1 MVQKNWFILVA
12 ALAGGLVGAA
22 TVSSLTSSI
31 EQNSGSTPTRLVT
44 STGNLVGT
52 PSFVEASANVL
63 PTVVHIKN
71 SRSETFVDPFYFDP
85 FDFFGGGN
93 GMRQQK
99 RDASST
105 GSGVIIS
112 SDGYIVT
119 NNHVVQGAEKLEVT
133 LDDKRVIEAQVIGTD
148 PNTDLALIKIS
159 ANNLLACPWGNSDD
173 VQVGEWALAVG
184 NPFNLNSTVTA
195 GIISAKGRDI
205 NILNGQSKIESFLQ
219 TDAAVNPGNSGGA
232 LVNMKG
238 ELIGI
243 NTAIASRNGVYEG
256 YAFAVPA
263 NLVKKIV
270 EDLKDFGSVKRGYL
284 GITVADINEKLAQDE
299 DLKVRQGAYVGGFS
313 DNSPARDAGIKKGD
327 VIVKIDGKIVKNRP
341 TMMEMVSRKRPG
353 EEIDVTVNRDGT
365 EKTYSVKLMDENGS
379 GSVSSSMDKVESS
392 SELGATFSG
401 INADDKEKLGIN
413 GGVKIV
419 SITGGKLKM
428 SGIKPGFIITKIQ
441 NQKVTDVKDIDRILT
456 NTKSETAL
464 LIEGVYPDGRR
475 AYYGIGR

>member
-1 MVQKNWFILVA
+1 
-12 ALAGGLVGAA
+12 
-22 TVSSLTSSI
+22 
-31 EQNSGSTPTRLVT
+31 
-44 STGNLVGT
+44 LVGT

-71 SRSETFVDPFYFDP
+71 SRSETYVDPFYFDP

-93 GMRQQK
+93 GLRQQK

-112 SDGYIVT
+112 ADGYIVT

-133 LDDKRVIEAQVIGTD
+133 LDDKRVLEAQVIGTD
-148 PNTDLALIKIS
+148 PNTDLALIKVS
-159 ANNLLACPWGNSDD
+159 VSNLLACPWGNSDD

-284 GITVADINEKLAQDE
+284 GITVADINDKLAQDE
-299 DLKVRQGAYVGGFS
+299 NLKVRQGAYVGGFS
-313 DNSPARDAGIKKGD
+313 DNSPAREAGIKKGD
-327 VIVKIDGKIVKNRP
+327 VIVKIDGKGVKNRP

-353 EEIDVTVNRDGT
+353 EEIEVTVNRDGI
-365 EKTYSVKLMDENGS
+365 EKNYTIKLMDENGAS
-379 GSVSSSMDKVESS
+379 SLASSSEKVESS

-401 INADDKEKLGIN
+401 INSDDKEKLGIN

-441 NQKVTDVKDIDRILT
+441 NQKVSEVKDIDRILT
-456 NTKSETAL
+456 NTKSESAL

>member
-1 MVQKNWFILVA
+1 MQKNWIIVIA

-22 TVSSLTSSI
+22 TISSLQKSDYSYLNNTPARLTSSA
-31 EQNSGSTPTRLVT
+31 G
-44 STGNLVGT
+44 LVGGA
-52 PSFVEASANVL
+52 PNFIEASANVT

-71 SRSETFVDPFYFDP
+71 SRSETYIDPFYFDP

-112 SDGYIVT
+112 QDGYIVT

-133 LDDKRVIEAQVIGTD
+133 LDDKRVFEGTLVGTD
-148 PNTDLALIKIS
+148 PNTDLAVIKIS
-159 ANNLLACPWGNSDD
+159 AKNLAFCPWGNSDE

-205 NILNGQSKIESFLQ
+205 NIINGQSKIESFLQ

-270 EDLKDFGSVKRGYL
+270 EDLVDFGSVKRGYL
-284 GITVADINEKLAQDE
+284 GINVSDIDEKLAQSE
-299 DLKVRQGAYVGGFS
+299 GLKILQGAYVGGFS
-313 DNSPARDAGIKKGD
+313 DHSAARDAGIKKGD
-327 VIVKIDGKIVKNRP
+327 VITKIDGKSVKNRP
-341 TMMEMVSRKRPG
+341 MMMELVSRKRPG
-353 EEIDVTVNRDGT
+353 DVVEVTVNRDGDDRT
-365 EKTYSVKLMDENGS
+365 FSVKLVDEASTGTLAKNE
-379 GSVSSSMDKVESS
+379 SMESS
-392 SELGATFSG
+392 AELGATFS
-401 INADDKEKLGIN
+401 DLSKEDKDKLGLQS
-413 GGVKIV
+413 GVKIV
-419 SITGGKLKM
+419 SITGNKLKM
-428 SGIKPGFIITKIQ
+428 AGIKPGFIITKIQ
-441 NQKVTDVKDIDRILT
+441 NQKVQDVKDIDKIIA
-456 NTKSETAL
+456 NTKSESAI
-464 LIEGVYPDGRR
+464 LIEGMYSDGRR

>member
-1 MVQKNWFILVA
+1 
-12 ALAGGLVGAA
+12 
-22 TVSSLTSSI
+22 
-31 EQNSGSTPTRLVT
+31 
-44 STGNLVGT
+44 LVGT

-93 GMRQQK
+93 GLRQQK

-112 SDGYIVT
+112 NDGYIVT
-119 NNHVVQGAEKLEVT
+119 NNHVVQGAEKIEVT
-133 LDDKRVIEAQVIGTD
+133 LDDKRVLEAQVVGTD
-148 PNTDLALIKIS
+148 PNTDLALIKVS
-159 ANNLLACPWGNSDD
+159 ANNLMACPWGNSDD

-313 DNSPARDAGIKKGD
+313 DNSPARDAGIRKGD
-327 VIVKIDGKIVKNRP
+327 VIIKIDGKSVKNRP
-341 TMMEMVSRKRPG
+341 MMMEMVSRKRPG
-353 EEIDVTVNRDGT
+353 EEINVTVNRDGE
-365 EKTYSVKLMDENGS
+365 EKTYSVKLMDENGT
-379 GSVSSSMDKVESS
+379 GNLASSNEKVESS
-392 SELGATFSG
+392 IELGATFSG
-401 INADDKEKLGIN
+401 INADDKQKLGIN

-441 NQKVTDVKDIDRILT
+441 NQKVTDIKDIDRILT

>member
-1 MVQKNWFILVA
+1 MVQKNWFILIA

-22 TVSSLTSSI
+22 TVSSLTSSG
-31 EQNSGSTPTRLVT
+31 NSISSATPTRLVT

-93 GMRQQK
+93 GLRQQK

-112 SDGYIVT
+112 NDGYIVT
-119 NNHVVQGAEKLEVT
+119 NNHVVQGAEKIEVT
-133 LDDKRVIEAQVIGTD
+133 LDDKRVLEAQVVGTD
-148 PNTDLALIKIS
+148 PNTDLALIKVS
-159 ANNLLACPWGNSDD
+159 ANNLMACPWGNSDD

-299 DLKVRQGAYVGGFS
+299 NLKVRQGAYVGGFS
-313 DNSPARDAGIKKGD
+313 DQSPAREAGIKKGD
-327 VIVKIDGKIVKNRP
+327 VIIKIDGKSVKNRP

-353 EEIDVTVNRDGT
+353 EEIDVTVNRDGV
-365 EKTYSVKLMDENGS
+365 EKTYSVKLMDENGTDNLA
-379 GSVSSSMDKVESS
+379 SSNEKVESS

-401 INADDKEKLGIN
+401 INADDKDKLGIN

-419 SITGGKLKM
+419 TITGGKLKM

>member
-1 MVQKNWFILVA
+1 
-12 ALAGGLVGAA
+12 
-22 TVSSLTSSI
+22 
-31 EQNSGSTPTRLVT
+31 
-44 STGNLVGT
+44 
-52 PSFVEASANVL
+52 
-63 PTVVHIKN
+63 
-71 SRSETFVDPFYFDP
+71 
-85 FDFFGGGN
+85 
-93 GMRQQK
+93 
-99 RDASST
+99 
-105 GSGVIIS
+105 
-112 SDGYIVT
+112 
-119 NNHVVQGAEKLEVT
+119 
-133 LDDKRVIEAQVIGTD
+133 
-148 PNTDLALIKIS
+148 
-159 ANNLLACPWGNSDD
+159 
-173 VQVGEWALAVG
+173 
-184 NPFNLNSTVTA
+184 
-195 GIISAKGRDI
+195 
-205 NILNGQSKIESFLQ
+205 
-219 TDAAVNPGNSGGA
+219 
-232 LVNMKG
+232 MKG

-313 DNSPARDAGIKKGD
+313 DNSPARDAGIRKGD
-327 VIVKIDGKIVKNRP
+327 IIIKIDGKSVKNRP

-353 EEIDVTVNRDGT
+353 EEINVTVNRDGE
-365 EKTYSVKLMDENGS
+365 EKTYSVKLMDENGT
-379 GSVSSSMDKVESS
+379 GNLASSNEKVESS
-392 SELGATFSG
+392 TELGATFSG
-401 INADDKEKLGIN
+401 INADDKQKLGIN

-441 NQKVTDVKDIDRILT
+441 NQKVIEIKDIDRILT

>member
-22 TVSSLTSSI
+22 TVSSLTSTI
-31 EQNSGSTPTRLVT
+31 EQNPGSTPTRLVT

-93 GMRQQK
+93 GLRQQK

-112 SDGYIVT
+112 NDGYIVT
-119 NNHVVQGAEKLEVT
+119 NNHVVQGAEKIEVT
-133 LDDKRVIEAQVIGTD
+133 LDDKRVLEAQVVGTD
-148 PNTDLALIKIS
+148 PNTDLALIKVS
-159 ANNLLACPWGNSDD
+159 ANNLMACPWGNSDD

-313 DNSPARDAGIKKGD
+313 DNSRARDAGI
-327 VIVKIDGKIVKNRP
+327 
-341 TMMEMVSRKRPG
+341 
-353 EEIDVTVNRDGT
+353 
-365 EKTYSVKLMDENGS
+365 
-379 GSVSSSMDKVESS
+379 
-392 SELGATFSG
+392 
-401 INADDKEKLGIN
+401 
-413 GGVKIV
+413 
-419 SITGGKLKM
+419 
-428 SGIKPGFIITKIQ
+428 
-441 NQKVTDVKDIDRILT
+441 
-456 NTKSETAL
+456 
-464 LIEGVYPDGRR
+464 
-475 AYYGIGR
+475 

>member
-379 GSVSSSMDKVESS
+379 GSVASSMDKVESS

-419 SITGGKLKM
+419 SITGVKLKM

>member
-1 MVQKNWFILVA
+1 MVQKNWFILIA

-22 TVSSLTSSI
+22 TVSSLTSSG
-31 EQNSGSTPTRLVT
+31 NSISSATPTRLVT

-93 GMRQQK
+93 GLRQQK

-112 SDGYIVT
+112 NDGYIVT
-119 NNHVVQGAEKLEVT
+119 NNHVVQGAEKIEVT
-133 LDDKRVIEAQVIGTD
+133 LDDKRVLEAQVVGTD
-148 PNTDLALIKIS
+148 PNTDLALIKVS
-159 ANNLLACPWGNSDD
+159 ANNLMACPWGNSDD

-299 DLKVRQGAYVGGFS
+299 NLKVRQGAYVGGFS
-313 DNSPARDAGIKKGD
+313 DQSPAREAGIKKGD
-327 VIVKIDGKIVKNRP
+327 VIIKIDGKSVKNRP

-353 EEIDVTVNRDGT
+353 EEIDVTVNRDGI
-365 EKTYSVKLMDENGS
+365 EKTYSVKLMDENGT
-379 GSVSSSMDKVESS
+379 GNLASSNEKVESS

-419 SITGGKLKM
+419 TITGGKLKM